1 MGSNMKFLVL
11 LGSSLALLTEGV
23 FSANLPA
30 GDYQGKSGKHGFE
43 IEGDYQGKSGKH
55 GYEPEYF
62 GPGDFGPGDWS
73 GKAGKHGY
81 DPEDFQG
88 KSGKHGYEMGWV
100 NNGQQWPPKTTPPP
114 ILVCVVSR

>member
-1 MGSNMKFLVL
+1 MM
-11 LGSSLALLTEGV
+11 SSKTCL
-23 FSANLPA
+23 
-30 GDYQGKSGKHGFE
+30 
-43 IEGDYQGKSGKH
+43 YQGKSGKH

-88 KSGKHGYEMGWV
+88 KSGKHGYEPWGEDWTDQS
-100 NNGQQWPPKTTPPP
+100 GF
-114 ILVCVVSR
+114 LHVSFKL